1 MRELTNREYD
11 LAERLCD
18 IRHAVDRGEDGIGV
32 VGEND
37 GCPACRA
44 AVIALVDAPAV
55 PEITEGD
62 VDNVKKLLRGWRL
75 YADEMPTMTRI
86 LALCE
91 WRVRE
96 QGEGGK

>member
-1 MRELTNREYD
+1 MPRRELTNREYD

-44 AVIALVDAPAV
+44 AVIALVDNAAPPPTDFPTEYLAYITTGAPLPEGADAV
-55 PEITEGD
+55 QM
-62 VDNVKKLLRGWRL
+62 VV
-75 YADEMPTMTRI
+75 
-86 LALCE
+86 LCP
-91 WRVRE
+91 RRPHDPPS
-96 QGEGGK
+96 